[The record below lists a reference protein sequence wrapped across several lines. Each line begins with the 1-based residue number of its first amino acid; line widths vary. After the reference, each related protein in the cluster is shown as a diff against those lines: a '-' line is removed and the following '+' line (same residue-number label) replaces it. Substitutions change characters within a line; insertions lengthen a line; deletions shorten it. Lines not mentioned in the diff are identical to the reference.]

1 MSEYL
6 EYGNFEEDVKSLLNE
21 IRGFYKPEFEVIS
34 DALWQMY
41 KQGAFDVREEIAK
54 EIENSGHLIGCYRKA
69 TYDNNWRDC
78 NCGLDRHVKIARGQW
93 CEL

>member
-41 KQGAFDVREEIAK
+41 KQGIFDAREEIAK
-54 EIENSGHLIGCYRKA
+54 EIENAVIEVAGNSAETMRQA
-69 TYDNNWRDC
+69 AR
-78 NCGLDRHVKIARGQW
+78 IARGDK
-93 CEL
+93 